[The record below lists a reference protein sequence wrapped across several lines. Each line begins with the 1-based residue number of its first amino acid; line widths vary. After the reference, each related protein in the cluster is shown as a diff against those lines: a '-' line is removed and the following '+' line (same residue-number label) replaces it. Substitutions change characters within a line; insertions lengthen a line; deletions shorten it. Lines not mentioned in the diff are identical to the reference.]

1 MTSNTR
7 REDEQP
13 PEPTSLI
20 TSFPKDAIFD
30 ILTRLPRYEYSTL
43 SLVSKQFRS
52 LVRSPE
58 LYERRSLIGVTE
70 PFFYALFYDSQSRN
84 TRWNILHRKANGNLR
99 LALIHSLP
107 AMDDYGSFV
116 AVGSSIY
123 VFGGSDDHTKY
134 RALKIDCRIYV
145 FGGYDDHTKYYALS
159 IDCRFH
165 TVEHLPKMP
174 VPMSNTI
181 ADIIDGRI
189 YVIGDHYY
197 DKSKKVML
205 VFNTETQLWELG
217 TIKPNIEFGYSPPS
231 SCVAMADKMYINDY
245 HKSYVYEPKKS
256 KWEKEEMLSSNKW
269 RNACV
274 VDNILYYYDYFR
286 GHKLRTYDSKQ
297 RYWGTVKGL
306 DLEELVPKRNPHW
319 IDTVRSY
326 SGKLALIFTYEGRT
340 PYYLWSAEISLERRQ
355 GGEILGKVEWC
366 DEV

>member
-1 MTSNTR
+1 MTSNVR
-7 REDEQP
+7 RKNKQ
-13 PEPTSLI
+13 SLI
-20 TSFPKDAIFD
+20 MSLPEDVIFD
-30 ILTRLPRYEYSTL
+30 ILARVPRCEYPTL
-43 SLVSKQFRS
+43 SLVSKQLRS
-52 LVRSPE
+52 LVTSPE
-58 LYERRSLIGVTE
+58 IYVRRSLLRVTE
-70 PFFYALFYDSQSRN
+70 PCFYALFYDSRSRN
-84 TRWNILHRKANGNLR
+84 CRWHIIHRKANGNRCLV
-99 LALIHSLP
+99 LIQSLP
-107 AMDDYGSFV
+107 AMNNVASFV
-116 AVGSSIY
+116 AVDSRIY
-123 VFGGSDDHTKY
+123 VFGGS
-134 RALKIDCRIYV
+134 
-145 FGGYDDHTKYYALS
+145 DDHTKYYALS

-205 VFNTETQLWELG
+205 VFNTETQLWEHG

-231 SCVAMADKMYINDY
+231 SCVAMADKILYINDY

-274 VDNILYYYDYFR
+274 VDNILYYYDYYR

-297 RYWGTVKGL
+297 RYWGAVKGL
-306 DLEELVPKRNPHW
+306 DLEELVPERNPHW
-319 IDTVRSY
+319 IDTVSSY

-366 DEV
+366 DEVPVADNLLQVLRFLAVMV